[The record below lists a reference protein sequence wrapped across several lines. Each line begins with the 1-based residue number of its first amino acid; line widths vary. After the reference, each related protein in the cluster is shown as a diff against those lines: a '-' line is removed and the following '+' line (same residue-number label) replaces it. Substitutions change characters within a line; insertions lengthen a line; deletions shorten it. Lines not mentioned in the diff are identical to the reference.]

1 MTNFKIQ
8 IISDSVCPWCYV
20 GYRRLSR
27 AISIHKTSNPSDTFT
42 LNWRAFYLNP
52 HSPPFPGRNKQE
64 MYAEKFGEE
73 RCKAMFSRLAA
84 AGESDG
90 IKFKFGGNTGST
102 RDSHRVIWYA
112 GEEEA
117 KATAAAAEN
126 DGATT
131 TNTSTAVGGLQTRVV
146 ENLFRAYFEEEK
158 NITDTE
164 VLVEAA
170 VRAGLDGGEVS
181 QLLETGVGAEQVDAE
196 AFAASRR
203 LVSGVP
209 HFTVQGK
216 YLVEGAD
223 EPETFLEVFERVKL
237 DE

>member
-27 AISIHKTSNPSDTFT
+27 AINTHKASNPSDTFT

-52 HSPPFPGRNKQE
+52 KSPTFPGINKQE
-64 MYAEKFGEE
+64 MYAEKFGAE
-73 RCKAMFSRLAA
+73 RCKAMFARLAA
-84 AGESDG
+84 AGEGDG
-90 IKFKFGGNTGST
+90 IMFKFGGNTGST

-117 KATAAAAEN
+117 KGTQP
-126 DGATT
+126 GGTT
-131 TNTSTAVGGLQTRVV
+131 GTGVGGLQTRVV

-158 NITDTE
+158 NITDAK
-164 VLVEAA
+164 VLLDAA
-170 VRAGLDGGEVS
+170 VQAGLDGGEVAK
-181 QLLETGVGAEQVDAE
+181 LLESGVGAEQVDAE

-216 YLVEGAD
+216 YVVEGAD